1 MAIVVMGDDEGVASS
16 LVRRLAELGYDAAFC
31 GAGGIAAIGGVDL
44 LVCPFHDAPTLQRRV
59 APSQALLEC
68 APAVLACVAAPS
80 AEDLRLAMALGF
92 DDALDWP
99 AADASVTEVIER
111 NLRRARARRAADP
124 LLAQQVSD
132 LQRDQRAGRYIQ
144 MGMLPPSPMAIDQYR
159 LRHRIHPSLMLSG
172 DFVDYFRIT
181 DDHFVFYIADVSG
194 HGASSAFV
202 TVILK
207 NFSRRLRR
215 EYRPRMLRAPGDILV
230 ALNREILENRID
242 KHVAM
247 FVGVVNMRENE
258 LHYANAGHFPHAI
271 RVHDGEASLLEA
283 MGKPVGLFEQVDYES
298 EAVAFGEGDDV
309 VLMSD
314 GVLEVMKDAGLD
326 GKERQLREA
335 AATCGADID
344 GLWATLGVN
353 TDAAGPDD
361 ITCLTVTCGHF
372 S

>member
-16 LVRRLAELGYDAAFC
+16 LVQRFGELGYDAAFC

-44 LVCPFHDAPTLQRRV
+44 LVCPFHDAQSLQRRV
-59 APSQALLEC
+59 APSQTLLES

-80 AEDLRLAMALGF
+80 AADLRLAMALGF

-99 AADASVTEVIER
+99 GADANVTEVIER
-111 NLRRARARRAADP
+111 NLRRAEARRAADP
-124 LLAQQVSD
+124 FLAQQVSD

-144 MGMLPPSPMAIDQYR
+144 LGMLPPSPMAIDHYR

-215 EYRPRMLRAPGDILV
+215 EYRPRMLREPGDILV

-247 FVGVVNMRENE
+247 FVGVVNMRENT

-271 RVHDGEASLLEA
+271 RVHAGEATLLEL
-283 MGKPVGLFEQVDYES
+283 MGKPVGLFEQVAYES
-298 EAVAFGEGDDV
+298 QAVAFGEGDDL

-314 GVLEVMKDAGLD
+314 GVLEVMRDAGLD
-326 GKERQLREA
+326 GKERHLRDA
-335 AATCGADID
+335 AATCGGDID
-344 GLWATLGVN
+344 RLWADLGVSTN
-353 TDAAGPDD
+353 SAGPDD
-361 ITCLTVTCGHF
+361 ITCLTVTCEP
-372 S
+372 